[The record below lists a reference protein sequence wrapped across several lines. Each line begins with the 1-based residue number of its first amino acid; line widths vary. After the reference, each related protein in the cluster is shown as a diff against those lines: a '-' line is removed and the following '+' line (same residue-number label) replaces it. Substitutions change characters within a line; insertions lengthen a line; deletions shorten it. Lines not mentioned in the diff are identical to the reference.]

1 MKFLRNQLLQFDFQI
16 AHLSHSLA
24 AAASKC
30 QYITSQISSNLD

>member
-1 MKFLRNQLLQFDFQI
+1 MKYRFLQFDLQT

-24 AAASKC
+24 ATASKR